1 MRMEIQVSGMRCSGC
16 EILVSEALEE
26 LDGVSKAKASYL
38 NGVIEVEYDS
48 SMVDSEALKKVIGE
62 QGFTVTT

>member
-1 MRMEIQVSGMRCSGC
+1 MEIQVSGMRCSGC